1 MKIIKVKQDP
11 ETKNGY
17 IDLVDLKDFVNI
29 LQVKSYTLD
38 TKNKKLILKLYDK
51 SGILVSNTA
60 KTLTHI
66 QAAKELRIT
75 VDQVKKLIFKKKL
88 TLINKKGRVLIL
100 ESTVSKLANLP

>member
-1 MKIIKVKQDP
+1 MKTIKVKQDP
-11 ETKNGY
+11 ETENAY
-17 IDLVDLKDFVNI
+17 IDLVDLKDFVDI
-29 LQVKSYTLD
+29 AQVKSYTLD
-38 TKNKKLILKLYDK
+38 TKNKSLILKLYDK

-66 QAAKELRIT
+66 QAAKQLSIT